1 MSGRAALRVGDQVR
15 LDERLHTVVGLSG
28 TLVRL
33 ADEAGRASLVL
44 LPHLLAAEGF
54 EFLGQRDGSP
64 VVAPF
69 ALLDTVPPLEAEKA
83 TAWEQ
88 HLLELESGRQSGIG
102 AGAGPRPEYDPARHT
117 LEERIAAKATELRA
131 LGWTVSARTV
141 ERMRT
146 RYRDQGVWGL
156 VDHRKTRLS
165 SPTGRADE
173 RVVAAVADVLAAQV
187 EDSTGTRGRVRRRV
201 EALLTERHGAGV
213 VRMPS
218 KSAFYRLVEAVSTG
232 THAFGSASS
241 RRSQARRPAGAFT
254 PSAACRPGELVQSTR
269 LRWMCWWSWR
279 TGSAAVPS

>member
-69 ALLDTVPPLEAEKA
+69 ALLDTVPPQEAEKA
-83 TAWEQ
+83 TAWER

-102 AGAGPRPEYDPARHT
+102 AGVGPRPEYDPARHT
-117 LEERIAAKATELRA
+117 LEERIAAMATELRA

-173 RVVAAVADVLAAQV
+173 RVVSAVAEVLAGQLN
-187 EDSTGTRGRVRRRV
+187 ESTGTRGRVRRRV
-201 EALLTERHGAGV
+201 EALLAEQHGAGV
-213 VRMPS
+213 VPMPS
-218 KSAFYRLVEAVSTG
+218 KTTFYRLVEAVSAG
-232 THAFGSASS
+232 THAFGSAAS
-241 RRSQARRPAGAFT
+241 RRSQARRPEGMFT
-254 PSAACRPGELVQSTR
+254 PSAACRPGELVQIDTTP
-269 LRWMCWWSWR
+269 LDVLVILED
-279 TGSAAVPS
+279 G

>member
-1 MSGRAALRVGDQVR
+1 MGFESWL
-15 LDERLHTVVGLSG
+15 ERDHA
-28 TLVRL
+28 RL

-54 EFLGQRDGSP
+54 EFLGQQGGSP

-88 HLLELESGRQSGIG
+88 HLLELESGRQSGTG
-102 AGAGPRPEYDPARHT
+102 AGAGLRPEYDPARHT

-156 VDHRKTRLS
+156 VDHRN
-165 SPTGRADE
+165 G
-173 RVVAAVADVLAAQV
+173 
-187 EDSTGTRGRVRRRV
+187 
-201 EALLTERHGAGV
+201 
-213 VRMPS
+213 
-218 KSAFYRLVEAVSTG
+218 
-232 THAFGSASS
+232 
-241 RRSQARRPAGAFT
+241 
-254 PSAACRPGELVQSTR
+254 PG
-269 LRWMCWWSWR
+269 
-279 TGSAAVPS
+279 

>member
-44 LPHLLAAEGF
+44 LPHLLTAEGF

-102 AGAGPRPEYDPARHT
+102 AGAGPRPEYDPALHT

-131 LGWTVSARTV
+131 LGWTVSTRTV

-146 RYRDQGVWGL
+146 RYRDQGV
-156 VDHRKTRLS
+156 
-165 SPTGRADE
+165 
-173 RVVAAVADVLAAQV
+173 
-187 EDSTGTRGRVRRRV
+187 
-201 EALLTERHGAGV
+201 
-213 VRMPS
+213 
-218 KSAFYRLVEAVSTG
+218 
-232 THAFGSASS
+232 
-241 RRSQARRPAGAFT
+241 
-254 PSAACRPGELVQSTR
+254 
-269 LRWMCWWSWR
+269 
-279 TGSAAVPS
+279 